1 MPKLAGRFF
10 IIACMSEKYKKPYCT
25 PEDHVALLKSRGL
38 KIEDE
43 KKTISYLTN
52 IGYFRLSAY
61 FHPLLKVPKEEHIY
75 KPEAT
80 FKKVL
85 DMYRFDRKL
94 RLLLFNEIEKIEI
107 AVRSCIVNEGCNFF
121 GDIFWMT
128 NKSNFFN
135 PVRFDTTLEL
145 IKTELSNS
153 KEDFIVHFK
162 YKYSNPFPPAWMI
175 AEIIPLGTL
184 CNLYYNIKSMTL
196 RKRVAQKFGLN
207 GDTLKS
213 WLISIGNLRNMCGH
227 HSRLWNRD
235 IAITPSAPPVPRYPW
250 LRDISKVNPQ
260 KVYYRICILR
270 YLLFSVSPNYTELKS
285 KLSALME
292 KYLTVDTAAMGFPT
306 DWEDEPLWKI

>member
-1 MPKLAGRFF
+1 
-10 IIACMSEKYKKPYCT
+10 MSEKYKKPYCT

-43 KKTISYLTN
+43 KKAISYLTN

-61 FHPLLKVPKEEHIY
+61 FYPLLKVPKEEHIY
-75 KPEAT
+75 
-80 FKKVL
+80 
-85 DMYRFDRKL
+85 
-94 RLLLFNEIEKIEI
+94 NEIEKIEI

-196 RKRVAQKFGLN
+196 RKRIAQKFGLN

-213 WLISIGNLRNMCGH
+213 WLISIGNLRNIVISLLH
-227 HSRLWNRD
+227 HLHLLY
-235 IAITPSAPPVPRYPW
+235 RY
-250 LRDISKVNPQ
+250 IH
-260 KVYYRICILR
+260 
-270 YLLFSVSPNYTELKS
+270 
-285 KLSALME
+285 
-292 KYLTVDTAAMGFPT
+292 G
-306 DWEDEPLWKI
+306 

>member
-1 MPKLAGRFF
+1 MYYICDVEPAGPSCCETMPKLAGRFF

-38 KIEDE
+38 NIEDE
-43 KKTISYLTN
+43 KKAISYLTN

-61 FHPLLKVPKEEHIY
+61 FYPLLKVPKEEHIY
-75 KPEAT
+75 KPGAT

-121 GDIFWMT
+121 RDIFWMT

-162 YKYSNPFPPAWMI
+162 YKYSNPFPI
-175 AEIIPLGTL
+175 
-184 CNLYYNIKSMTL
+184 
-196 RKRVAQKFGLN
+196 
-207 GDTLKS
+207 
-213 WLISIGNLRNMCGH
+213 RNF
-227 HSRLWNRD
+227 
-235 IAITPSAPPVPRYPW
+235 V
-250 LRDISKVNPQ
+250 
-260 KVYYRICILR
+260 
-270 YLLFSVSPNYTELKS
+270 
-285 KLSALME
+285 
-292 KYLTVDTAAMGFPT
+292 
-306 DWEDEPLWKI
+306 